1 MKKYVCILCSVVLIT
16 LCFYS
21 QGRSDS
27 IIKSFD
33 PEFHQHPIY
42 WYERDVKKVA
52 WMSMDEV
59 AVFPVKGK
67 GSALNN
73 SLLRQRFHPG
83 L

>member
-21 QGRSDS
+21 QGWPDS

-59 AVFPVKGK
+59 AVFPVKG
-67 GSALNN
+67 
-73 SLLRQRFHPG
+73 
-83 L
+83 

>member
-21 QGRSDS
+21 QGWSNS

-33 PEFHQHPIY
+33 PELQQQPIY

-52 WMSMDEV
+52 WMAMDEV
-59 AVFPVKGK
+59 AVFPANGK
-67 GSALNN
+67 GAMLNN
-73 SLLRQRFHPG
+73 SLLRQ
-83 L
+83 